1 MEAIY
6 SWYMI
11 NGYDKIVPER
21 RRVDVAEG
29 HDLVIGVE
37 KSGGGGGAAA
47 GDVAEHAPVD
57 HRRPLR
63 HPPGQ
68 AAAPEAE
75 GLPHGATPR
84 AGSGRD

>member
-1 MEAIY
+1 MGTAVR
-6 SWYMI
+6 
-11 NGYDKIVPER
+11 N
-21 RRVDVAEG
+21 
-29 HDLVIGVE
+29 GVE
-37 KSGGGGGAAA
+37 ESGSGGGGAA

-75 GLPHGATPR
+75 GLPHGAAPR
-84 AGSGRD
+84 GLVRD